1 MFKSRRNDGSVIGG
15 VFIAFFILLFHVA
28 LLALIGVLVLFLSGL
43 LNYLP
48 WLLLGGLVVLVG
60 SGYLLV
66 RRLVKKSESLV
77 RFLNLPELQGKDIEV
92 KVMGGLASVKI
103 NSPED
108 TIHRLPDSEYI
119 SRAPRQLQS
128 PDTGNVRELMRLADM
143 LEEDLITREE
153 YMQAKQRLLGE
164 GSPGP

>member
-1 MFKSRRNDGSVIGG
+1 MGG
-15 VFIAFFILLFHVA
+15 VFIAFFILIFHVA

-48 WLLLGGLVVLVG
+48 WLLLGGLVILLG
-60 SGYLLV
+60 AGYLLV
-66 RRLVKKSESLV
+66 RRLAKKSESLV

-108 TIHRLPDSEYI
+108 TAHMLPDSEYI
-119 SRAPRQLQS
+119 SRAPRQLEN

-153 YMQAKQRLLGE
+153 YMQAKQRLLG
-164 GSPGP
+164 GS

>member
-1 MFKSRRNDGSVIGG
+1 MFKSRQKEGSVMGG
-15 VFIAFFILLFHVA
+15 VFIAFFILIFHVA

-48 WLLLGGLVVLVG
+48 WLLLGGLVILLG
-60 SGYLLV
+60 AGYLLV
-66 RRLVKKSESLV
+66 RRLAKKSESLV

-108 TIHRLPDSEYI
+108 TAHMLPDSEYI
-119 SRAPRQLQS
+119 SRAPRQLEN

-153 YMQAKQRLLGE
+153 YMQAKQRLLG
-164 GSPGP
+164 GS